1 MEAIGQIMTN
11 DAECAVLT
19 GADGSSMIFIS
30 TPRECPGCHEMSCI
44 LINRDG
50 KTRCWECHGNCRDS
64 GLGVRDSGA
73 GRAA

>member
-1 MEAIGQIMTN
+1 MNPIGQVRER

-19 GADGSSMIFIS
+19 GADGSSMIFVS
-30 TPRECPGCHEMSCI
+30 TPRKCPVCQEMSCI

-50 KTRCWECHGNCRDS
+50 KTRCWECHGNYRDS
-64 GLGVRDSGA
+64 GSGVRDSGA